1 MMGVPFAAMSGW
13 FVGPVAFA
21 SPGGTMLREEPV
33 STRKYFL
40 ELASKTW
47 RSELLVPVDKLFT
60 VDRVCRFPAPKRWCV
75 FLSPR
80 RYGTCREGD
89 RILPDRQTSNGIY
102 INRVEVAIVGL
113 TWRQDVGPQDYVPQ
127 TWSQGYVPQ
136 TCGTQLK
143 ILVRYLKAGTLP

>member
-1 MMGVPFAAMSGW
+1 MGVPFAAMSGW

-47 RSELLVPVDKLFT
+47 RSELVVPVDKLFT
-60 VDRVCRFPAPKRWCV
+60 VDRVCRFPAPKRWGD
-75 FLSPR
+75 FLSPKR
-80 RYGTCREGD
+80 CGTCRVGD
-89 RILPDRQTSNGIY
+89 RILPERQTSSGTYKI
-102 INRVEVAIVGL
+102 RVEVAIVGL

-127 TWSQGYVPQ
+127 TWSQDYVPQ
-136 TCGTQLK
+136 TCGTHWLNL
-143 ILVRYLKAGTLP
+143 LVS